1 VKTFT
6 TSPQD
11 FGLEVQSLNGFIV
24 SGPKENAQLIR
35 LIFQGKQNT
44 AIAAARDLVIINA
57 AAALHVAGFTDD
69 LCEAAMFARESI
81 DSGRA
86 ASKLDALIRETNR
99 E

>member
-1 VKTFT
+1 
-6 TSPQD
+6 
-11 FGLEVQSLNGFIV
+11 
-24 SGPKENAQLIR
+24 
-35 LIFQGKQNT
+35 
-44 AIAAARDLVIINA
+44 
-57 AAALHVAGFTDD
+57 VAGFTDD